1 MLKTLQGA
9 ETQRDPQVNAA
20 KTRLVPR
27 FEKPSPGSE
36 MHTHLLAC
44 SLLGGRCL
52 LYNTLEL
59 RGESQFL
66 KDVTYLIFSF
76 DFLHPRE
83 GRICCHFNSI
93 NSV

>member
-36 MHTHLLAC
+36 MHGYSSV
-44 SLLGGRCL
+44 SLQSFGGAVL
-52 LYNTLEL
+52 IIQYL
-59 RGESQFL
+59 R
-66 KDVTYLIFSF
+66 V
-76 DFLHPRE
+76 E
-83 GRICCHFNSI
+83 G
-93 NSV
+93 